1 MNNVNKWKE
10 FEKGAI
16 SYLKNEYG
24 DFFELKGE
32 SNSNTSDIL
41 FRKEDNNFFIEVKMP
56 EAQCGQFVLIPDG
69 EKKKFEY
76 SLKNKT
82 KKNNYTCE
90 IMKYMNNDFEK
101 FKKSSTSGIDLNMT
115 DLTFYNWIIE
125 YYKEK
130 NVKFFITKS
139 DKDYIIF
146 PIEHFSC
153 YFEVTAK
160 YRMKRSGSR
169 HLSKLSKNDFEK
181 ALKKEFEKVN
191 IFYEFK
197 GLDIATDEELDG
209 RKIYGE
215 NRTYLL
221 RKKGD
226 KLYKVRQLSNTK
238 NSNVIFSI
246 KLKDNIL
253 EKQKKE
259 DLDKFE
265 LFVKN

>member
-1 MNNVNKWKE
+1 MNDVNNWKE
-10 FEKGAI
+10 FEKEAI

-32 SNSNTSDIL
+32 TNSNTSDIL
-41 FRKEDNNFFIEVKMP
+41 FRKEYNNFFIEVKMP
-56 EAQCGQFVLIPDG
+56 ETQCGQFVLIPNR
-69 EKKKFEY
+69 EEKKFEY
-76 SLKNKT
+76 SPKNKT
-82 KKNNYTCE
+82 KKNNYTNE
-90 IMKYMNNDFEK
+90 IINYMNYNFEK
-101 FKKSSTSGIDLNMT
+101 FNISSTSGVDINM
-115 DLTFYNWIIE
+115 DNLTFYNWIIE

-146 PIEHFSC
+146 PIENFSC

-160 YRMKRSGSR
+160 YRMKKSGSS

-181 ALKKEFEKVN
+181 ALKKVN

-209 RKIYGE
+209 RKICGK
-215 NRTYLL
+215 NRNYLL
-221 RKKGD
+221 RKKED
-226 KLYKVRQLSNTK
+226 NLYEVRQLSNTE

-246 KLKDNIL
+246 KIKTNIS
-253 EKQKKE
+253 EKQRKE

-265 LFVKN
+265 LFLKN